1 MSRYADQLD
10 STLQGASVPYGYT
23 LTVWCSGQFLSD
35 LRGQPKLVLVPL
47 FAAGAALA
55 YGLLRWLA
63 GRAGPTQGDGGS
75 PHPLRAL
82 LAQVASMGAA
92 IGAVAAVGQI
102 PSGLDWALGG
112 FVATAVYLSGT
123 ALGGRPRRGG

>member
-1 MSRYADQLD
+1 MSRYAGQLE

-23 LTVWCSGQFLSD
+23 LTVWCAGQFLSD

-55 YGLLRWLA
+55 FGLLRWLA
-63 GRAGPTQGDGGS
+63 GRADVAQGDGGS
-75 PHPLRAL
+75 PRPLRAL
-82 LAQVASMGAA
+82 LVQVASMGAA

-102 PSGLDWALGG
+102 PSGLDWPLGG
-112 FVATAVYLSGT
+112 FVATAIYLSGT
-123 ALGGRPRRGG
+123 ALGGRLPRGG